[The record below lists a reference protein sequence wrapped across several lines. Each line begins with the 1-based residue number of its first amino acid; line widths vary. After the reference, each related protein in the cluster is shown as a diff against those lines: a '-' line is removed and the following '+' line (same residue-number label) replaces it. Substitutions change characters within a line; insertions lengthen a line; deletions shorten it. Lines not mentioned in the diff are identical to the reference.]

1 MTAHCRGD
9 RLLASPAMWSCKQP
23 AEFVRREADTQKL
36 LKLFP
41 YLQFGELTQ
50 FLRS

>member
-9 RLLASPAMWSCKQP
+9 RLLASPAMWSCKAA
-23 AEFVRREADTQKL
+23 AELVRGEADAQKL
-36 LKLFP
+36 LKPFP